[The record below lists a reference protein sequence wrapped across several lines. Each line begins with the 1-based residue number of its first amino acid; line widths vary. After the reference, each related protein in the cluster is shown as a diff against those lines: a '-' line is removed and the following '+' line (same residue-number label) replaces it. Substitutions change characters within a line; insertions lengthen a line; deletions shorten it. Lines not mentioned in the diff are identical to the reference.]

1 MRFSARIA
9 WLAGALVLPGIA
21 SAQQKTA
28 VIQTNR
34 AYDVSREVTV
44 QGTVSSFTESASA
57 PPLGAHV
64 VVQSASGPVDVH
76 LGDAKLLQ
84 ARHITLSAG
93 DTVRII
99 GENLPYGNGT
109 QFFARILQ
117 KGTQAVTLRGM
128 HGLPV
133 RPMAQTSAKQG
144 DVL

>member
-21 SAQQKTA
+21 SAQQKTP

-44 QGTVSSFTESASA
+44 QGTVASFTESASA
-57 PPLGAHV
+57 APLGAHV

-117 KGTQAVTLRGM
+117 KGTQAVALRGV
-128 HGLPV
+128 HGLPL

-144 DVL
+144 GVL

>member
-28 VIQTNR
+28 VIQTSR

-44 QGTVSSFTESASA
+44 QGTVSSFTESAST

-64 VVQSASGPVDVH
+64 VVQAASGPVDVH

-84 ARHITLSAG
+84 AKHITLSVG
-93 DTVRII
+93 DSVRII

-117 KGTQAVTLRGM
+117 KGTQAVALRGV
-128 HGLPV
+128 HALPV
-133 RPMAQTSAKQG
+133 RPMAQTSSKQG
-144 DVL
+144 GVL